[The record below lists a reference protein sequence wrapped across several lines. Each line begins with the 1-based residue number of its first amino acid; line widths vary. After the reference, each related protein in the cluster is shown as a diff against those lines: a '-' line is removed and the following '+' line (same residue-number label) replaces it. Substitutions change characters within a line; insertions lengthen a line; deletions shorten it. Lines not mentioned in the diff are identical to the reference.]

1 MYSWQLY
8 HGTNIERGN
17 RMLANE
23 MMEESIGDRHWLGDG
38 SYFYEDDIYAYK
50 WISDMF
56 KSKFKRKYINV
67 EELFNNYIIIFGI
80 LNIKKER
87 VFDLEN
93 PQHKILFDR
102 VMDNCKRKQEF
113 SKKYANCKVP
123 DGVTINIMFNILGYK
138 DKYDV
143 VKAMFIMRQD
153 KYRDGASRLNYM
165 PEKQICLKNISLFK
179 PKQKFDCLDKCD
191 EFEYAISMINFGSR
205 KYSNTSSYK
214 RYNIHNG
221 F

>member
-1 MYSWQLY
+1 MYSWKLY
-8 HGTNIERGN
+8 HGTNIKRGN

-56 KSKFKRKYINV
+56 KAKFERKYSNV
-67 EELFNNYIIIFGI
+67 KELFNNYIIIFGI
-80 LNIKKER
+80 LDIKKER

-113 SKKYANCKVP
+113 SEKYANCKVP

-179 PKQKFDCLDKCD
+179 PKQKFECLDKCD
-191 EFEYAISMINFGSR
+191 EFEHAISMINFGSR